1 MPHTRLS
8 LATVALS
15 LCAYIFHGC
24 QQPRLNAREEDIA
37 QAAPSVQTPQSKQGK
52 QTHTT
57 PEPSGATLAPTSSSD
72 SSPDTKHAD
81 RVAPNRDVESRS
93 ITSAPQSNTLASAD
107 GATTITKVSSKEV
120 ARKRLANTQLDVNE
134 AQQTIAK
141 KAKNEISFPSYK
153 EWFTA
158 FTQIAAQIEEDSESE
173 VAWDGMEQLLDE
185 GSKNGFLERSI
196 TWINDSNPTAQYE
209 YTSLHYAAARG
220 ILALVRE
227 LVEKRNVSAD
237 LPTNGKKNTP
247 LHMAAAGGY
256 LDIVA
261 YLVQQGKVEIS
272 KTDHQGA
279 SALHYAAAGK
289 YGENNRDVIKYLVEI
304 NKEEGTKCTDEHLS
318 VLELAVHADNAPV
331 VAYWLTEFN
340 SKDNDTVK
348 EHIENALKMAKAMPG
363 RETITHLLKGS

>member
-15 LCAYIFHGC
+15 LCMLTFHGC
-24 QQPRLNAREEDIA
+24 QQPRLNAREEDRKRTAPQA
-37 QAAPSVQTPQSKQGK
+37 QAPQTKLGVEVL
-52 QTHTT
+52 TT
-57 PEPSGATLAPTSSSD
+57 SEPSGAVLTMTSSSD

-81 RVAPNRDVESRS
+81 RVAPNCDVASQS
-93 ITSAPQSNTLASAD
+93 VTSAPRSNTLVSAD
-107 GATTITKVSSKEV
+107 EATTITKVSSKEV

-134 AQQTIAK
+134 AQQAIAK
-141 KAKNEISFPSYK
+141 KAKNETSSPSYK
-153 EWFTA
+153 EWFA
-158 FTQIAAQIEEDSESE
+158 SFTQIAAQIEEDSKSE
-173 VAWDGMEQLLDE
+173 AAWDEMEQLLDK

-209 YTSLHYAAARG
+209 YTPLHYAAARG
-220 ILALVRE
+220 LLELVRE
-227 LVEKRNVSAD
+227 LVEKRNVDAD

-247 LHMAAAGGY
+247 LHMAAAGGH

-261 YLVQQGKVEIS
+261 YLVQQRKVKIS

-304 NKEEGTKCTDEHLS
+304 NKEEGTKCTYDHLS

-331 VAYWLTEFN
+331 VAYWLKEFN

-348 EHIENALKMAKAMPG
+348 EHIENALKMAKSMPG
-363 RETITHLLKGS
+363 REIITHLLKGS